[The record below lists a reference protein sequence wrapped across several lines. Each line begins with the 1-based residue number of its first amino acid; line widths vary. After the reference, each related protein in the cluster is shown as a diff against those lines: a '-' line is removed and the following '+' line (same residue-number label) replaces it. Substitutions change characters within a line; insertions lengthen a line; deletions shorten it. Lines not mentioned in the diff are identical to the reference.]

1 MLFPRI
7 ECPIG
12 LTVLCVQTI
21 ARVNIL
27 LDFHRWR
34 ETWKG
39 GKKNR
44 IFRWISMKI
53 LKSSRQRDWEW
64 FRRMGRLWP
73 FAFGNSQCSPEMG
86 RPVFPANSHYPLPP
100 PPPLEQ
106 KQICQSNFTRDCL
119 PPAAATSA
127 SEWKWPTCVSL
138 CELFQ
143 ALKGNNENTKANV
156 KGCMA
161 GRPVFHFLIVRQ
173 FHTRTVVRKVII
185 WTINVR
191 QSDQAIE
198 RGWLSVIAR

>member
-12 LTVLCVQTI
+12 LAVLCVQTI
-21 ARVNIL
+21 AHVNVL
-27 LDFHRWR
+27 LDFHRSR

-86 RPVFPANSHYPLPP
+86 RPVFPANSHYP
-100 PPPLEQ
+100 PPLPRAETNLPEQ
-106 KQICQSNFTRDCL
+106 FHARL
-119 PPAAATSA
+119 PPASG
-127 SEWKWPTCVSL
+127 SYFCKRM
-138 CELFQ
+138 
-143 ALKGNNENTKANV
+143 KMANV
-156 KGCMA
+156 C
-161 GRPVFHFLIVRQ
+161 FTLW
-173 FHTRTVVRKVII
+173 TVSGVKREQWKYKEKPK
-185 WTINVR
+185 R
-191 QSDQAIE
+191 LQ
-198 RGWLSVIAR
+198 GW